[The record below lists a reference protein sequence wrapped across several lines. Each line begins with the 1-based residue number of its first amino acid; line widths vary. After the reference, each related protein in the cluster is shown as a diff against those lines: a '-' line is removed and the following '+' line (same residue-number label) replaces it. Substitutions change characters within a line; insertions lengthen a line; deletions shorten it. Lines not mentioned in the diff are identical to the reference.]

1 MWQRVHCC
9 SVAKSC
15 LTVIP
20 WTTACQAP
28 LSMGF
33 PRQDNWS
40 AFPFSSPGDLSNPGI
55 KPMSPALA
63 GRFFATEPPGK
74 PKEAVAKLKIHGLG
88 KVSKNKRG
96 RRGQVTGVF

>member
-1 MWQRVHCC
+1 
-9 SVAKSC
+9 
-15 LTVIP
+15 
-20 WTTACQAP
+20 
-28 LSMGF
+28 
-33 PRQDNWS
+33 
-40 AFPFSSPGDLSNPGI
+40 
-55 KPMSPALA
+55 MSPALA